1 MEGETP
7 EFVQP
12 KQEVEK
18 SPFLR
23 VEFDGEHKLFVKVC
37 TECGNEF
44 RTGVPRK
51 FFKNPND
58 ESTTLRKNG
67 SGTID
72 GFESIRAD
80 AVKSHIF
87 DTTCADAARHEQK
100 SKSV

>member
-1 MEGETP
+1 MEGELHEP
-7 EFVQP
+7 LGPHPDAEPQP
-12 KQEVEK
+12 IA
-18 SPFLR
+18 R

-58 ESTTLRKNG
+58 ESTTLRVNG
-67 SGTID
+67 SGAID

-80 AVKSHIF
+80 VVEKHIL
-87 DTTCADAARHEQK
+87 DTTCADTARHEQQ